1 MNSLAIHPH
10 HPVLPIEILEEVVDQ
25 SRDNSTSLRQL
36 SLTCSKLLPRAR
48 FHLFAAIMIQTIQ
61 QLEYFPA
68 FLDSRPW
75 LLPLVQK
82 ITLFARVLPDNSE
95 RNIHLLEVVP
105 VHVLSRLPNLRI
117 WAMGRGISNV
127 DKGPRLSFNRSTLRC
142 YRKYGGHIQC
152 LQLSSLLLDDISDFI
167 GLVSAFTMLDT
178 LTCTNIKLRPAREH
192 AYGSSCRHHPGVTSL
207 AQSLQIKCLHV
218 SFSRTSR
225 QCMLVMLILW
235 FLRLTRP

>member
-1 MNSLAIHPH
+1 MNPLAIHPYR
-10 HPVLPIEILEEVVDQ
+10 PVLPIETLEEVVDQ
-25 SRDNSTSLRQL
+25 SCDNSTSLRQL

-105 VHVLSRLPNLRI
+105 VHIFSRLSNLRI
-117 WAMGRGISNV
+117 WAMGSGISSVEN
-127 DKGPRLSFNRSTLRC
+127 GSRLSFNRSALRC
-142 YRKYGGHIQC
+142 YKKYSGHIQS
-152 LQLSSLLLDDISDFI
+152 LQLSSLLFNDISDFI
-167 GLVSAFTMLDT
+167 GLVSAFPALDT

-192 AYGSSCRHHPGVTSL
+192 GSSCGRHPGVTSL

-218 SFSRTSR
+218 SFSGASS
-225 QCMLVMLILW
+225 QCMLAMLILL